1 VETHD
6 RERKDQEKQRIYAEG
21 LRALV
26 EAKAPFLVGGGFA
39 LYSYLGRWRTT
50 KDVDIFI
57 QADDLHSVLHVLMR
71 AGFQGEITDVAWLA
85 KARKADACIDI
96 IFCSYNGL
104 FPVDKGWFDN
114 ARRAVV
120 LGMPVKIVGPE
131 EIIASKSFVAARDRF
146 DGADISWLLRATAHK
161 VDWARIERLMR
172 DHWQV
177 LLWQLMHFLYVF
189 PSERHRLPTALM
201 ERLIGKLTAEVTSD
215 HYEPMVCR
223 GPMLDPK
230 LYQAEI
236 VVRGAAD
243 PRPRRNLVPDDQPF
257 PAEENVDEAELVEE
271 PPPAELVAEGT

>member
-1 VETHD
+1 VET
-6 RERKDQEKQRIYAEG
+6 RERERREQEKQAIYAEG

-57 QADDLHSVLHVLMR
+57 QPDDLHTVLHILMR
-71 AGFQGEITDVAWLA
+71 AGFQCEITDVAWLA

-114 ARRAVV
+114 ARRAMV
-120 LGMPVKIVGPE
+120 LGLPVKIVAPE

-146 DGADISWLLRATAHK
+146 DGADISWLLRATASK
-161 VDWARIERLMR
+161 VNWSRIEQLMR

-177 LLWQLMHFLYVF
+177 LLWQLLHFLYVF
-189 PSERHRLPTALM
+189 PSERHRLPSDLM
-201 ERLIGKLTAEVTSD
+201 ARLLGKLADELTTHE
-215 HYEPMVCR
+215 YEPLVCR

-243 PRPRRNLVPDDQPF
+243 PRPRRNLVPEDEPYAGDEGEP
-257 PAEENVDEAELVEE
+257 EAELIEE
-271 PPPAELVAEGT
+271 PPPSELVAEGT

>member
-1 VETHD
+1 VETRD
-6 RERKDQEKQRIYAEG
+6 RERRDQEKQLIYAEG

-39 LYSYLGRWRTT
+39 LYGYLGRWRTT
-50 KDVDIFI
+50 KDVDVFI
-57 QADDLHSVLHVLMR
+57 AADDLHSVLHILMR
-71 AGFQGEITDVAWLA
+71 AGFVCEITDVAWLA

-120 LGMPVKIVGPE
+120 LGMGVKIVGPE

-146 DGADISWLLRATAHK
+146 DGADISWLLHATATK
-161 VDWARIERLMR
+161 LDWARIERLMR

-177 LLWQLMHFLYVF
+177 LLWQLLHFLYVF
-189 PSERHRLPTALM
+189 PSERHLLPHDLMARLL
-201 ERLIGKLTAEVTSD
+201 GKLADEITTGD
-215 HYEPMVCR
+215 YEPLVCR

-236 VVRGAAD
+236 VVRGATD
-243 PRPRRNLVPDDQPF
+243 PRPRKNLVPADQPF
-257 PAEENVDEAELVEE
+257 ADSDSDEEQELQQE
-271 PPPAELVAEGT
+271 PPPAELIAEGN

>member
-1 VETHD
+1 MDTRELGRREHD
-6 RERKDQEKQRIYAEG
+6 KQEIYAAG

-71 AGFQGEITDVAWLA
+71 AGFQCEITDTAWLA
-85 KARKADACIDI
+85 KARKHDACVDV

-114 ARRAVV
+114 ARRGLV
-120 LGMPVKIVGPE
+120 LGIPCKIVGPE

-146 DGADISWLLRATAHK
+146 DGADISWLIRATAHRL
-161 VDWARIERLMR
+161 DWDRVERLMR

-177 LLWQLMHFLYVF
+177 LLWQMIHFLYVF
-189 PSERHRLPTALM
+189 PSERHLLPAALM
-201 ERLIGKLTAEVTSD
+201 TRLLGKLGDELTTHE
-215 HYEPMVCR
+215 YEPLVCR

-243 PRPRRNLVPDDQPF
+243 PRPRRDLVPEDEPFVDGDDG
-257 PAEENVDEAELVEE
+257 AREELEE
-271 PPPAELVAEGT
+271 PPPAELIADGT

>member
-1 VETHD
+1 VEPHD
-6 RERKDQEKQRIYAEG
+6 RERREQEKQLIYAAG

-26 EAKAPFLVGGGFA
+26 EARAPVLVGGGFG

-57 QADDLHSVLHVLMR
+57 QAEDLHSVLHILMR
-71 AGFQGEITDVAWLA
+71 AGFQCEITDVAWLA
-85 KARKADACIDI
+85 KARQGDACIDI

-114 ARRAVV
+114 ARRAHV
-120 LGMPVKIVGPE
+120 LGIPVKVVGPE

-146 DGADISWLLRATAHK
+146 DGADISWLIRATATK
-161 VDWARIERLMR
+161 LDWERIERLMR
-172 DHWQV
+172 EHWQV
-177 LLWQLMHFLYVF
+177 LLWQLLHFLYVF
-189 PSERHRLPTALM
+189 PSERHLLPTSLM
-201 ERLIGKLTAEVTSD
+201 GRLIGKLADELATED
-215 HYEPMVCR
+215 YEPMVCR

-243 PRPRRNLVPDDQPF
+243 PRPRRNLVPLDQPF
-257 PAEENVDEAELVEE
+257 AGLDDEDGERVEE
-271 PPPAELVAEGT
+271 PPPAELVAEGS

>member
-1 VETHD
+1 MD
-6 RERKDQEKQRIYAEG
+6 ARELERRENDKQDIYAAG

-50 KDVDIFI
+50 KDVDVFI
-57 QADDLHSVLHVLMR
+57 QADDLHSVLHILMR
-71 AGFQGEITDVAWLA
+71 AGFQCEITDTAWLA
-85 KARKADACIDI
+85 KARKHDACIDI

-104 FPVDKGWFDN
+104 FPVDKGWFEN
-114 ARRAVV
+114 ARRALV
-120 LGMPVKIVGPE
+120 LGVPVKIVGPE

-146 DGADISWLLRATAHK
+146 DGADISWLIRATAHK
-161 VDWARIERLMR
+161 LDWGRIEHLMR

-177 LLWQLMHFLYVF
+177 LLWQMIHFLYVF
-189 PSERHRLPTALM
+189 PSERRLLPADLM
-201 ERLIGKLTAEVTSD
+201 AQLVDRLSAEIARGES
-215 HYEPMVCR
+215 EPLVCR

-243 PRPRRNLVPDDQPF
+243 PRPRRDLVPEDEPF
-257 PAEENVDEAELVEE
+257 AEDEDERELVEE
-271 PPPAELVAEGT
+271 PPPAELVADGT